1 MGVEIAITFE
11 TLYDLLI
18 REKQREELL
27 LLEPTFFQDVIIY
40 LREKMK
46 IWEKISSDN
55 DLFSEG
61 ERDKV
66 EMELKNIRK
75 ILKDLYERREKKI
88 IDLAIN
94 KSRIGHG
101 LEARNLLDEE
111 KRLFENVAQVLD
123 RHRRGI
129 LLNLLKMELPKI
141 EEHKVVLELS
151 SAESASVENT
161 PTVVRQTVTVR
172 FLHAVPK
179 FVAGDLCVYGP
190 FDEED
195 VANLPKDAA
204 AILISKKRAEEIKGI

>member
-1 MGVEIAITFE
+1 MGAEIAITFE

-18 REKQREELL
+18 REKQRDELL
-27 LLEPTFFQDVIIY
+27 LLEPTFFADVIIY

-66 EMELKNIRK
+66 ETELKSIRK
-75 ILKDLYERREKKI
+75 VLKDLYERREKKI

-111 KRLFENVAQVLD
+111 KQLFESIAQVLD

-129 LLNLLKMELPKI
+129 LLNLLKMELPRV
-141 EEHKVVLELS
+141 EEHKVVVELS
-151 SAESASVENT
+151 SEALAAEKIAA
-161 PTVVRQTVTVR
+161 PKQTVMVR

-179 FVAGDLCVYGP
+179 FVGSDLFVYGP

-195 VANLPKDAA
+195 VANLPKDVAT
-204 AILISKKRAEEIKGI
+204 ILIQKKRAEEIKAA